1 MGYSMARLS
10 TRKPSLLAPP
20 AVSTADALAL
30 AMAGHDSALN
40 DLFGRYL
47 PTLKRSAH
55 GRLPSKARD
64 RNDTDDI
71 VQDAVVGF
79 LKNLERFKSLR
90 PGALLAFMRLSV
102 TNRMRDEARRVA
114 RRPPAGD
121 VDLGDLPSSR
131 PSPHDELELAEISA
145 RFEAALAG
153 MRPIDRQLILG
164 VELGYGYG
172 DLAGMLGK
180 PTARAA
186 RMAAGRAFNRLV
198 LKMAPASP
206 KARNF
211 RARPSKKRARSSPR

>member
-1 MGYSMARLS
+1 MN

-20 AVSTADALAL
+20 VSTADALAL

-71 VQDAVVGF
+71 VQDAVIGF
-79 LKNLERFKSLR
+79 LKNLEHFKSLR

-102 TNRMRDEARRVA
+102 ANRVRDEVRRAARSPEPNAV
-114 RRPPAGD
+114 D
-121 VDLGDLPSSR
+121 VGDLPSSR
-131 PSPHDELELAEISA
+131 PSPHEQLELAEISA
-145 RFEAALAG
+145 KYEEALAG
-153 MRPIDRQLILG
+153 MRSVDRQLILG
-164 VELGYGYG
+164 VELGYGYD

-186 RMAAGRAFNRLV
+186 RMAAGRAFDKLV
-198 LKMAPASP
+198 MKMATATTAARPAGHP
-206 KARNF
+206 
-211 RARPSKKRARSSPR
+211 RARPSRKRARGAPR

>member
-1 MGYSMARLS
+1 MN

-102 TNRMRDEARRVA
+102 TNRVRDEVRRAARSPEPDAV
-114 RRPPAGD
+114 D
-121 VDLGDLPSSR
+121 VGDLPSSR
-131 PSPHDELELAEISA
+131 PSPHEQLELAEISA
-145 RFEAALAG
+145 RYEAALAG
-153 MRPIDRQLILG
+153 MRSVDRQLILG
-164 VELGYGYG
+164 VELGYGYD
-172 DLAGMLGK
+172 DLAAMLGK

-186 RMAAGRAFNRLV
+186 RMAAGRAFDKLV
-198 LKMAPASP
+198 MKMATATS
-206 KARNF
+206 ARPPGNP
-211 RARPSKKRARSSPR
+211 RARPSKKRARGASR